1 MSTATTAPFG
11 AAYTIDPS
19 HSSAGFKVRHLMISY
34 VRGGFAG
41 ITGDVVFDTA
51 DPANTRINASIDVNT
66 LHTHDPKRDERIKGS
81 DLLDAAQYPTI
92 TFVSK
97 AMVADGKDQ
106 WKITGDL
113 TLHGVTKEV
122 TLDVES
128 SPAEAK
134 DPFGKLRRGAS
145 ATTTIKRSD
154 FGMTLHVPLETGGV
168 VLGDEVRI
176 HLDIEGLRK
185 E

>member
-1 MSTATTAPFG
+1 MSTATTAPS
-11 AAYTIDPS
+11 AVAYTIDPS

-34 VRGGFAG
+34 VRGGFSG
-41 ITGDVVFDTA
+41 ITGDVVFDA
-51 DPANTRINASIDVNT
+51 VNPANTRINASIDVNT
-66 LHTHDPKRDERIKGS
+66 LHTHDPRRDERVKGA
-81 DLLDAAQYPTI
+81 DLLDAANFPAI

-97 AMVADGKDQ
+97 KMIPDGKDQ

-122 TLDVES
+122 TLDMES

-154 FGMTLHVPLETGGV
+154 FGITMNVALETGGV
-168 VLGDEVRI
+168 MLGDEIRV
-176 HLDIEGLRK
+176 HLDVEGIRK
-185 E
+185 D